1 MNKIIASVLL
11 LAAAVAAPASA
22 ADFVTSAP
30 TTPLYAGVQ
39 VGDATG
45 IFGGYQIDKMWSAE
59 LSYSKYN
66 EYATSLGLHG
76 VALFPLNLKGGVPL
90 SVFGKVGIV
99 RTTVTIKNVPSFCGG
114 GFTICYSDYSDST
127 TDLAWGGGAQYD
139 INKRFSARA
148 GINFGK
154 YKSSEVYI
162 AGIIKF

>member
-22 ADFVTSAP
+22 ADFVSSAP
-30 TTPLYAGVQ
+30 TTPFYAGVQ
-39 VGDATG
+39 VGDANT
-45 IFGGYQIDKMWSAE
+45 IFGGYQIDKMFSAE
-59 LSYSKYN
+59 LSYSKYDA
-66 EYATSLGLHG
+66 YATSLGLHG

-90 SVFGKVGIV
+90 SVFGKVGVV
-99 RTTVTIKNVPSFCGG
+99 RTTVEPPCYFGFCP
-114 GFTICYSDYSDST
+114 DST
-127 TDLAWGGGAQYD
+127 SSTDLAWGGGAQYD